1 MVACRT
7 PVNPG
12 QVEWS
17 GDNPGI
23 YLKRLADGPFT
34 ALALFFRVVLS
45 PHGRGTAMLVLGDPD
60 QAAGWPDARNL
71 CIGDNQALCRYLID
85 GFVANMPSFRGKAG
99 LLHARYLP
107 LTAARTLGSTN
118 ARFTEVVESDTLVA
132 EMAWEQLGAP
142 FAVEVKKD
150 QSSTGTHEMVS
161 IFLEARAAQITL
173 AGKRLDGQVAD
184 RQMFG
189 RTISTAF
196 LAFSETWIRP
206 D

>member
-1 MVACRT
+1 MTSRI

-23 YLKRLADGPFT
+23 YLKRLSYGPFT

-45 PHGRGTAMLVLGDPD
+45 PHGRGTAMLVLGEPD
-60 QAAGWPDARNL
+60 VAAGWPIARNL
-71 CIGDNQALCRYLID
+71 CISDNQALCRYLID
-85 GFVANMPSFRGKAG
+85 GFVSNMPSFRGKAG
-99 LLHARYLP
+99 LTHASFLP
-107 LTAARTLGSTN
+107 LTATCTLGSTDS
-118 ARFTEVVESDTLVA
+118 RFAEVVESGTLVA

-142 FAVEVKKD
+142 FAVEVKKE

-173 AGKRLDGQVAD
+173 GGKALDGQVTD

-196 LAFSETWIRP
+196 LAFSETWIKP
-206 D
+206 A

>member
-1 MVACRT
+1 VTDRV

-23 YLKRLADGPFT
+23 YLKRHADGPFT

-45 PHGRGTAMLVLGDPD
+45 PHGCGSAMLVLGDPD
-60 QAAGWPDARNL
+60 VAAGWPEARNL
-71 CIGDNQALCRYLID
+71 CITDNQSLSRYLLD

-99 LLHARYLP
+99 LTHASFLP
-107 LTAARTLGSTN
+107 LTAAQTVGSTDS
-118 ARFTEVVESDTLVA
+118 RFAEVVQSGTIVA
-132 EMAWEQLGAP
+132 EMAWEQLGSP
-142 FAVEVKKD
+142 FAVEAKKE

-173 AGKRLDGQVAD
+173 AGKPLDGQVAQ

-196 LAFSETWIRP
+196 LAFSETWIKP

>member
-1 MVACRT
+1 MVTSRI

-17 GDNPGI
+17 GDNPGV
-23 YLKRLADGPFT
+23 YLKRRPDGPFT
-34 ALALFFRVVLS
+34 VLALFFRVVLS
-45 PHGRGTAMLVLGDPD
+45 PHGCGTAMLVLGDPD
-60 QAAGWPDARNL
+60 APAGWPNARNL
-71 CIGDNQALCRYLID
+71 CISDNQSLCRYLID
-85 GFVANMPSFRGKAG
+85 GFVANMPAFRGKAG
-99 LLHARYLP
+99 LMHASFLT
-107 LTAARTLGSTN
+107 LTAARTSGTTDSRY
-118 ARFTEVVESDTLVA
+118 AEVVESDTLVA

-142 FAVEVKKD
+142 FAVEVKKA

-161 IFLEARAAQITL
+161 IFLEARAAHITL
-173 AGKRLDGQVAD
+173 AGKALDGQVAD

-196 LAFSETWIRP
+196 LAFSETWIKP